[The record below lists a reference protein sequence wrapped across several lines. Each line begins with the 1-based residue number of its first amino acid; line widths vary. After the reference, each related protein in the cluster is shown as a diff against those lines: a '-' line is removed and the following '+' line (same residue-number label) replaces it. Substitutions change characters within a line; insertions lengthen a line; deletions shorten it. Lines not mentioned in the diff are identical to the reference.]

1 VAFGAGGASSV
12 GTFVDYTFSRGVAV
26 MLNSVV
32 SGDQTYYMSRIDR
45 VVLDEYSNLSIVKG
59 GASEN
64 PSAPKVGRLYVVGEI
79 TSPGNTTKVTGEDRL
94 YVKNLSSKN
103 YTMEDIAFIDRRL
116 DALTES
122 VALSLL
128 EQRTAD
134 MAITTVSD
142 TGVVL
147 DRFKNGILTD
157 SFSGLLNADISDG
170 EFLASIDKTRTIIAP
185 GVKQFPIDLKI
196 DPTSA
201 SNTRITFTDVVTLA
215 DSGSTSTVIDQPYA
229 TAFRNCVSNF
239 YDFRGQV
246 VIYPPFSS
254 GYDVIQN
261 PAVNIEIDIAG
272 PMSDLVNNM
281 QEINPLTREEMISE
295 TRTGTNRP
303 QTNVIMG
310 EFEQTWEET
319 RLTSTTSS
327 STQAVGNFVTDINMQ
342 PYLRSEKI
350 QIVATG
356 LRPNTQHHFFFDGK
370 DVDQYVAPGRLGPYI
385 EDLVSRFEGKGN
397 QINVKTVFDQG
408 DGVTRQNSGQG
419 RTVKSNDEGTLIA
432 MFYLPEGQFFVG
444 QNNLEIVDVDTYN
457 SIDSASTS
465 YGLSTYR
472 GYNFDVNKSE
482 MNVTTRTIDFDT
494 SVNVTRREV
503 QRQVGDPLAQTFR
516 VKSTSTADANIIQ
529 VSDVELFFKKKS
541 ETVGVSSD
549 KRS

>member
-1 VAFGAGGASSV
+1 
-12 GTFVDYTFSRGVAV
+12 
-26 MLNSVV
+26 
-32 SGDQTYYMSRIDR
+32 
-45 VVLDEYSNLSIVKG
+45 
-59 GASEN
+59 
-64 PSAPKVGRLYVVGEI
+64 
-79 TSPGNTTKVTGEDRL
+79 
-94 YVKNLSSKN
+94 
-103 YTMEDIAFIDRRL
+103 MEDIAFIDRRL

-303 QTNVIMG
+303 QT
-310 EFEQTWEET
+310 
-319 RLTSTTSS
+319 
-327 STQAVGNFVTDINMQ
+327 
-342 PYLRSEKI
+342 
-350 QIVATG
+350 
-356 LRPNTQHHFFFDGK
+356 
-370 DVDQYVAPGRLGPYI
+370 
-385 EDLVSRFEGKGN
+385 
-397 QINVKTVFDQG
+397 KTP
-408 DGVTRQNSGQG
+408 
-419 RTVKSNDEGTLIA
+419 K
-432 MFYLPEGQFFVG
+432 
-444 QNNLEIVDVDTYN
+444 
-457 SIDSASTS
+457 
-465 YGLSTYR
+465 
-472 GYNFDVNKSE
+472 
-482 MNVTTRTIDFDT
+482 
-494 SVNVTRREV
+494 
-503 QRQVGDPLAQTFR
+503 
-516 VKSTSTADANIIQ
+516 
-529 VSDVELFFKKKS
+529 
-541 ETVGVSSD
+541 
-549 KRS
+549 